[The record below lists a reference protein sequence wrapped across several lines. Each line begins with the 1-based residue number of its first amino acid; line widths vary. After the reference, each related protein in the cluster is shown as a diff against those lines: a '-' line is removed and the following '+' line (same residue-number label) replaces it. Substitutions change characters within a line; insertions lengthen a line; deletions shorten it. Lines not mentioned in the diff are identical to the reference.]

1 MRRFAKYGVL
11 AGFLFGS
18 APIETTSASDFSYPE
33 TRRETVTDTYHGVVV
48 SDPYRWL
55 ECGCSQEEADWLK
68 RQNAITDAYL
78 HETPQWKAIAERL
91 TVLTKVRSKEYNEFR
106 HVGGRS
112 FILFKDPAVHQTPVL
127 AFLQEVDLA
136 TLKVVVDPRCVGDAG
151 CGQRSQA
158 IDWYVPSPDGHKVA
172 VSISGDGSE
181 AGTLHVF
188 DVATG
193 NEFDRPIARVQFAT
207 GGGSLAWRKDG
218 KGFWYTRYPENSQ
231 FDMRVYYHSL
241 GADPADDPLV
251 LGSDFT
257 RIAEVRLDNGDGAA
271 PLVVSVA
278 NGDGGDFEHFVI
290 PESGSPVR
298 ITRFEDQVGAV
309 VGAPDKALLLVSY
322 KDAPHGKLLV
332 LDEGKYSLAEAR
344 TLAPAGD
351 RIFRPQ
357 HDLEPRPLVV
367 TADRIYAQVVN
378 GGPIDVAIL
387 DRAGKFIRTLPGP
400 AVAALRPVVPVGG
413 GRVVYGAATFLDPF
427 RYMLFDEAANTMVET
442 ALALTRGFDYSDSM
456 VTRDFATASD
466 GARIPVTIVSRKDV
480 KQDGTAPMLVWGY
493 GGYGTVQAPGNLA
506 PATRIWLDAGGV
518 YALANLR
525 GGGEYGPEWH
535 KAGYLTRKQTV
546 FDDFTA
552 VVRHLVDAKWGAP
565 DRVALRGG
573 SNGGLLMG
581 AMIVQHPG
589 LARAVLSEFG
599 IYNTLREEE
608 FPNGAFNVTEFGSV
622 KDPEQFQAL
631 YSYSPYHHV
640 EKGKEYPAVFLTA
653 DADDNRVNPMQSRKM
668 AAALQWATSG
678 TKPIL
683 LRTTTGVGHG
693 VSIPVDAGIATKAA
707 TYAFLFREL
716 GMTVTVPPR

>member
-1 MRRFAKYGVL
+1 MLRRVKCGVL
-11 AGFLFGS
+11 AAVVLGL
-18 APIETTSASDFSYPE
+18 APIETTSAGDFSYPE
-33 TRRETVTDTYHGVVV
+33 TRRETVTDTYYGVVV

-55 ECGCSQEEADWLK
+55 ECACSQEVTDWLD

-78 HETPQWKAIAERL
+78 DKTPQWRAIAERL
-91 TVLTKVRSKEYNEFR
+91 IVLTKVRSKEYEGFR

-112 FILFKDPAVHQTPVL
+112 FVLYKDPAVHQASVL
-127 AFLQEVDLA
+127 ASLQEVDLA
-136 TLKVVVDPRCVGDAG
+136 TLNVVVDPRCVGDAG
-151 CGQRSQA
+151 CGRRNQA
-158 IDWYVPSPDGHKVA
+158 IDWYVPSPDGRKVA
-172 VSISGDGSE
+172 VSLSSDGSE

-193 NEFDRPIARVQFAT
+193 NEVDRPIGRVQFAT
-207 GGGSLAWRKDG
+207 GGGSLAWRRDG
-218 KGFWYTRYPENSQ
+218 QGFWYTRYPENSQ
-231 FDMRVYYHSL
+231 FDMRVYYHPL
-241 GADPADDPLV
+241 GADPADDPLI
-251 LGSDFT
+251 LGSDFA
-257 RIAEVRLDNGDGAA
+257 RIAEVRLDNGDGTA

-309 VGAPDKALLLVSY
+309 VGAPDKALLVVSY

-332 LDEGKYSLAEAR
+332 LDGGKYSLAEAR
-344 TLAPAGD
+344 TLVPAGD

-357 HDLEPRPLVV
+357 HEFEPRPLVITV
-367 TADRIYAQVVN
+367 ERIYAQVVN
-378 GGPIDVAIL
+378 GGPVDVAVF

-400 AVAALRPVVPVGG
+400 TVAALGPVVPVGG
-413 GRVVYGAATFLDPF
+413 GKVVYGVRTFLDPF
-427 RYMLFDEAANTMVET
+427 RYMLFDEAASTAVET
-442 ALALTRGFDYSDSM
+442 GLALTRGFDFSDSV

-466 GARIPVTIVSRKDV
+466 GTRIPVTIISRKDV
-480 KQDGTAPMLVWGY
+480 RQDGTAPLLVWGY
-493 GGYGTVQAPGNLA
+493 GGYGNVQSPVLL

-565 DRVALRGG
+565 DRVALRGR

-581 AMIVQHPG
+581 AMIVQHPEF
-589 LARAVLSEFG
+589 ARAVLSEVG
-599 IYNTLREEE
+599 IYDTLREED
-608 FPNGAFNVTEFGSV
+608 FPNGVFNVTEFGSV
-622 KDPEQFQAL
+622 KDPEQFRAL

-683 LRTTTGVGHG
+683 LHTTGGVGHG
-693 VSIPVDAGIATKAA
+693 VSIPVDAGIAAKAA
-707 TYAFLFREL
+707 AYAFLFREL
-716 GMTVTVPPR
+716 GMTVMVPPR